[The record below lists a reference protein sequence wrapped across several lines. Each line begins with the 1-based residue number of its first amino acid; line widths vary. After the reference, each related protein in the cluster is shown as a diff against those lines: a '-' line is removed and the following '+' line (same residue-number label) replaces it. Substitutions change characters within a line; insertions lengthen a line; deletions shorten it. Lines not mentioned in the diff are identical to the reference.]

1 MSAAPE
7 DPEAL
12 RGRLL
17 DGWDEAA
24 RGWRR
29 AAAGVRDFGLPVSA
43 WLVEHLE
50 LAPGERVLELAAGPG
65 DTGFMAADAVRQ
77 PDDGGAAGSGEAA
90 RPAGGVPPG
99 TLISSDGSEKM
110 LEIARDRARERGI
123 ENVEFRQLQLEWIDL
138 ETASV
143 DAIVCRWGVMLL
155 VDPAAALTECRRVL
169 RPGGRMTLAV
179 WDAVEANPWAAIPS
193 GAVQALGFAPP
204 PDPAVPGPFSLAAPG
219 RLPELLA
226 DAGFLDVHLETVAIE
241 RRYEDFESFLDDTLD
256 LSHLFATAWTKL
268 ADAEQA
274 ALMAEL
280 QLRLAPFTAKDGS
293 IAVPGRTFVA
303 RADA

>member
-1 MSAAPE
+1 MSASAE

-12 RGRLL
+12 RNRLL

-29 AAAGVRDFGLPVSA
+29 AAAGVRDSGLPVSA
-43 WLVEHLE
+43 WLVEHLD
-50 LAPGERVLELAAGPG
+50 LQPGERVLELAAGPG
-65 DTGFMAADAVRQ
+65 DTGFMAAEVVR
-77 PDDGGAAGSGEAA
+77 PG
-90 RPAGGVPPG
+90 G

-110 LEIARDRARERGI
+110 LAIARDRAREQGI
-123 ENVEFRQLQLEWIDL
+123 DNVEFKQLQLEWIDL
-138 ETASV
+138 KTASV
-143 DAIVCRWGVMLL
+143 DAILCRWGVMLL

-179 WDAVEANPWAAIPS
+179 WDALEANPWAAIPS

-204 PDPAVPGPFSLAAPG
+204 PDPTVPGPFSLSAPA

-226 DAGFLDVHLETVAIE
+226 EAGFVDVQVETVAID
-241 RRYEDFESFLDDTLD
+241 RRFEDFESFLDGTLD
-256 LSHLFATAWTKL
+256 LSRSFATAWTQL
-268 ADAEQA
+268 ADKQQA

-280 QLRLAPFTAKDGS
+280 QLRLAPFTADDGS